1 MRHLCFAKV
10 GFDVTQ
16 TLTRRQQNL
25 ALVTLI
31 VAVVLE
37 IVDLTIVNT
46 ALPAITS
53 DLGAKPEAVQWV
65 VAGYALT
72 FALLLMAGGRLG
84 DSLGYR
90 RVFLFGVSCFTLAS
104 AGCGLAQTP
113 EQLVGARLLQGA
125 AGAIMSPQALALMQ
139 VLFSPL
145 ERVSKLA
152 LFGLVGGL
160 AAIAGPVLGGL
171 LIEMNL
177 MGLGW
182 RLIFLINLPIGIFA
196 LIFGWFFLPDHK
208 SYGARGFDG
217 LGTLLFGLAVLGL
230 LWPLT
235 RTDAGWNWQEVTS
248 LASAP
253 LLLALAWRHIA
264 TRVRAGRA
272 ALFDP
277 SLLQILPFR
286 LGLGISIG
294 FAAANAGFL
303 LTFAFA
309 LQSERGASALTTGL
323 LHMPFGLGAM
333 IGIAVL
339 GRNFLPRFGKWV
351 MVMGGVMMLA
361 TSVLVLAGISVWTLS
376 WAELA
381 PLLVLAGLG
390 MGTLSGCIVPV
401 SVAQVDRDHAGAA
414 SGLLKTSQQI
424 GGALGIALA
433 GSVYFAWNSLANIP
447 ASIAAATVIALLL
460 AWCIILASRLP
471 SGIFENRHVSASE
484 DEPAALA

>member
-1 MRHLCFAKV
+1 MDQPIA
-10 GFDVTQ
+10 
-16 TLTRRQQNL
+16 LTKRQQNL

-46 ALPAITS
+46 ALPAITG
-53 DLGAKPEAVQWV
+53 DLKAKPEAIQWI
-65 VAGYALT
+65 VAGYALS

-90 RVFLFGVSCFTLAS
+90 RMFLWGVSGFTLAS
-104 AGCGLAQTP
+104 AACGLAQSP
-113 EQLVGARLLQGA
+113 EQLVAARLLQGA
-125 AGAIMSPQALALMQ
+125 AGAVMSPQALALMQ

-152 LFGLVGGL
+152 MFGLVGGL

-171 LIEMNL
+171 LIEL
-177 MGLGW
+177 DLLGLGW
-182 RLIFLINLPIGIFA
+182 RLIFLINLPIGLFA
-196 LIFGWFFLPDHK
+196 LVSGWFFLPDRR
-208 SYGARGFDG
+208 SSGPAGFDG

-235 RTDAGWNWQEVTS
+235 RAEAGWGWREM
-248 LASAP
+248 ASIAVVVP
-253 LLLALAWRHIA
+253 LMVMAWRHV
-264 TRVRAGRA
+264 TVRVQAGHA

-277 SLLQILPFR
+277 SLLAIAPFR
-286 LGLGISIG
+286 LGLGMSIA

-309 LQSERGASALTTGL
+309 LQSERGATALTTGL

-333 IGIAVL
+333 VGIAVL

-351 MVMGGVMMLA
+351 MVLGGLVMLV
-361 TSVLVLAGISVWTLS
+361 TSVLVLAGIGLWVLS

-390 MGTLSGCIVPV
+390 MGTLSGCISPV
-401 SVAQVDRDHAGAA
+401 TVAQVDRDHAGAA
-414 SGLLKTSQQI
+414 SGLLKTAQQI
-424 GGALGIALA
+424 GGALGIAVA
-433 GSVYFAWNSLANIP
+433 GSVYFAWNSSAGTPSSLA
-447 ASIAAATVIALLL
+447 AAAVIAALLGLCVVL
-460 AWCIILASRLP
+460 AWLLP
-471 SGIFENRHVSASE
+471 RSIFHQPSSAV
-484 DEPAALA
+484 PAAAG